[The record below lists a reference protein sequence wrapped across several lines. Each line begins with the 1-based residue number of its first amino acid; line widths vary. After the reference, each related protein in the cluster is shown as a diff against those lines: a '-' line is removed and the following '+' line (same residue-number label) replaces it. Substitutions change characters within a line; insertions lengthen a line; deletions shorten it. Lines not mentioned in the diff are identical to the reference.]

1 MGGEALG
8 GEALGGEALTSAPL
22 ARRMRSAGALLWQA
36 ARAQLILYALLTLAA
51 GTVPVLA
58 AWLTRMI
65 IDDLTAG
72 AAPARLLRLTGAL
85 VLAGVVGA
93 ALPHTAHYLRGELD
107 RRCGLLSQDRL
118 LSAVDGFVGL
128 GRFEDPR
135 FLDRLRLAQQNGQLT
150 GGDLVDGGLGVLR
163 GALTVVGFAG
173 TLVVLSPVLAAV
185 VLLGGVPTVVAEMV
199 LSRRR
204 ARMYWTI
211 GPAQRREL
219 FYAQLLTTVGAAK
232 EMRLFGAGRY
242 LRGRVLADRRTA
254 NAAIRAVDRRA
265 ALVQTGLAL
274 LTSLIAGG
282 GLLWATAAA
291 RRGQLSAGDV
301 VIFVAAAAGV
311 QGALVSVAADI
322 ARAHFALQ
330 MFGHFEDVTKAGP
343 DLPAPV
349 PPRPVP
355 ALRHGIEL
363 RDVWFRYADDH
374 PWVLRGVD
382 LFIPYGSTVAL
393 VGRNGSGKS
402 TLVKLLCRFYD
413 PTRGAILWDGADLR
427 ELDPAGLRRRIG
439 AVFQDYV
446 EYDLTVAEN
455 IALSDTDARDD
466 RDRIRSAAEQSGVHR
481 AVDRLPLGY
490 DTLLSRA
497 FAPEGGTDE
506 AGETGVM
513 LSGGQW
519 QRLALARSLFRT
531 GRDLTILD
539 EPSAG
544 LDAEAEDEVHRTL
557 RSHLV
562 ATTSLLISHR
572 LNAVREADLV
582 TVLDHGRITER
593 GRHGDLLAAGG
604 EYARLFSLQA
614 AGYQLAD
621 APPDLRRG

>member
-1 MGGEALG
+1 
-8 GEALGGEALTSAPL
+8 
-22 ARRMRSAGALLWQA
+22 MRSAGALLLRA
-36 ARAQLILYALLTLAA
+36 ARTQVILYALLTLAA
-51 GTVPVLA
+51 GTTPVLA
-58 AWLTRMI
+58 AWLTRLI

-72 AAPARLLRLTGAL
+72 AALARLLWLTGAL
-85 VLAGVVGA
+85 VLAGVIGA
-93 ALPHTAHYLRGELD
+93 AVPQTAHYLRGDLD
-107 RRCGLLSQDRL
+107 RRCGLLSQDQL

-135 FLDRLRLAQQNGQLT
+135 FLDRLRLAQQHGSLIC
-150 GGDLVDGGLGVLR
+150 GDLVNGVLGVVR
-163 GALTVVGFAG
+163 GTLTVVGFAAA
-173 TLVVLSPVLAAV
+173 LVVLSPALATV
-185 VLLGGVPTVVAEMV
+185 VLLSGVPTVVAEVV

-219 FYAQLLTTVGAAK
+219 FYAQLLTTVTAAK

-242 LRGRVLADRRTA
+242 LRHRALTERRSA

-265 ALVQTGLAL
+265 TLVQTGLAL
-274 LTSLIAGG
+274 LTSIIAGA
-282 GLLWATAAA
+282 GLLWTTAMA
-291 RRGQLSAGDV
+291 RRGQLSVGDV

-311 QGALVSVAADI
+311 QGALVAVAADI
-322 ARAHFALQ
+322 ARAHYALQ
-330 MFGHFEDVTKAGP
+330 MFGYFEDITTAEP
-343 DLPAPV
+343 DLPTLV
-349 PPRPVP
+349 PPRPAP
-355 ALRHGIEL
+355 PLRQGIEL

-374 PWVLRGVD
+374 PWVLRGVN
-382 LFIPYGSTVAL
+382 LLIPYGSAVAL

-413 PTRGAILWDGADLR
+413 PTRGAILWDGVDLR
-427 ELDPAGLRRRIG
+427 ELDPVGLRRRIG

-446 EYDLTVAEN
+446 EYDLTAAEN
-455 IALSDTDARDD
+455 IALSDMDARDD
-466 RDRIRSAAEQSGVHR
+466 RNRIRLAAEQSGIHE

-497 FAPEGGTDE
+497 FAPDSDNDDGD
-506 AGETGVM
+506 AETGVM

-531 GRDLTILD
+531 GRDLAILD

-572 LNAVREADLV
+572 LNAVRQADLV
-582 TVLDHGRITER
+582 AVLDQGQIIER
-593 GRHGDLLAAGG
+593 GRHSELLAAGG
-604 EYARLFSLQA
+604 EYARLFTLQSS
-614 AGYQLAD
+614 GYQNGAT
-621 APPDLRRG
+621 PPSTTVR

>member
-1 MGGEALG
+1 MAQ
-8 GEALGGEALTSAPL
+8 
-22 ARRMRSAGALLWQA
+22 RMRSAGALLWRA
-36 ARAQLILYALLTLAA
+36 ARTQVILYALLTLAA
-51 GTVPVLA
+51 GAVPVLA
-58 AWLTRMI
+58 AWLTRLI
-65 IDDLTAG
+65 IDDL
-72 AAPARLLRLTGAL
+72 AADAVPARLLRLTGAL

-93 ALPHTAHYLRGELD
+93 ALPHTGHYLRAELD

-118 LSAVDGFVGL
+118 LRAVDGFVGL

-150 GGDLVDGGLGVLR
+150 CGDLVDGGLGVLR
-163 GALTVVGFAG
+163 GALTVVGFAA

-185 VLLGGVPTVVAEMV
+185 VLLGGVPTVVAEVV

-204 ARMYWTI
+204 ARTYWTI

-219 FYAQLLTTVGAAK
+219 FYSQLLTTVGAAK

-242 LRGRVLADRRTA
+242 LRQRVLADRRTA
-254 NAAIRAVDRRA
+254 NAAIRAVDRGA

-274 LTSLIAGG
+274 LTSLIAGA

-291 RRGQLSAGDV
+291 RRGQLSVGDV

-311 QGALVSVAADI
+311 QGALAAMATDV
-322 ARAHFALQ
+322 ARAHYALQ
-330 MFGHFEDVTKAGP
+330 MFGHFEDVTTAGP

-355 ALRHGIEL
+355 PLRNGVEL

-382 LFIPYGSTVAL
+382 LFIPYGSAVAL

-413 PTRGAILWDGADLR
+413 PTRGAILWDGVDLR
-427 ELDPAGLRRRIG
+427 ELDPVGLRRRIG

-455 IALSDTDARDD
+455 IALSDPDARDD
-466 RDRIRSAAEQSGVHR
+466 RRRIRTAAEQSGVHP
-481 AVDRLPLGY
+481 AVEQLPLGY
-490 DTLLSRA
+490 DTLLSRT
-497 FAPEGGTDE
+497 FAPDSDTE
-506 AGETGVM
+506 AGDGETGVM

-531 GRDLTILD
+531 GRDLAILD

-572 LNAVREADLV
+572 LNAVRQADLV
-582 TVLDHGRITER
+582 AVLDQGQIIEQ
-593 GRHGDLLAAGG
+593 GRHSELLAAGG
-604 EYARLFSLQA
+604 EYARLFTLQA
-614 AGYQLAD
+614 TGYQTGATPSAEVGTAGGSLA
-621 APPDLRRG
+621 G

>member
-1 MGGEALG
+1 
-8 GEALGGEALTSAPL
+8 
-22 ARRMRSAGALLWQA
+22 MRSAGALAWRA
-36 ARAQLILYALLTLAA
+36 ARTQVILYAVLTLAA
-51 GTVPVLA
+51 GATPVLA
-58 AWLTRMI
+58 AWLTRLI
-65 IDDLTAG
+65 IDDLAAAAAA
-72 AAPARLLRLTGAL
+72 AAPAAGLLWLTGAL

-93 ALPHTAHYLRGELD
+93 ALPQTAHYLRGELD
-107 RRCGLLSQDRL
+107 RRCGLLSQDQL

-135 FLDRLRLAQQNGQLT
+135 FLDRLRLARQNGEIT
-150 GGDLVDGGLGVLR
+150 CGDLVDGGLGIVR
-163 GALTVVGFAG
+163 GTLTVVGFAAS
-173 TLVVLSPVLAAV
+173 LVVLSPLLATV
-185 VLLGGVPTVVAEMV
+185 VLLSGVPTVVAEVV

-219 FYAQLLTTVGAAK
+219 FYAQLLTTVAAAK

-242 LRGRVLADRRTA
+242 LRHRVLADRRTA

-274 LTSLIAGG
+274 LTSLIAGA

-291 RRGQLSAGDV
+291 RRGQLSIGDV
-301 VIFVAAAAGV
+301 VIFVAATAGV
-311 QGALVSVAADI
+311 QGALVTVAADI
-322 ARAHFALQ
+322 ARAHYALQ
-330 MFGHFEDVTKAGP
+330 MFGYFEDVTKAEP
-343 DLPAPV
+343 DLPTPA

-355 ALRHGIEL
+355 PLRHGVEL

-413 PTRGAILWDGADLR
+413 PTRGAILWDGVDLR
-427 ELDPAGLRRRIG
+427 ELDPVGLRQRIG

-446 EYDLTVAEN
+446 EYDLTAAEN
-455 IALSDTDARDD
+455 IALSDMDARDD
-466 RDRIRSAAEQSGVHR
+466 RSRIRLAAEQSGVHQ
-481 AVDRLPLGY
+481 AVARLPLGY
-490 DTLLSRA
+490 DTLLSRT
-497 FAPEGGTDE
+497 FAPDSDTDSGD
-506 AGETGVM
+506 GETGVM

-531 GRDLTILD
+531 GRDLAILD

-557 RSHLV
+557 SSHLV

-572 LNAVREADLV
+572 LNAVRQADLV
-582 TVLDHGRITER
+582 TVLDHGQIIER
-593 GRHGDLLAAGG
+593 GPHSELLSAGG
-604 EYARLFSLQA
+604 EYARLFTIQA
-614 AGYQLAD
+614 AGYQPE
-621 APPDLRRG
+621 APPR

>member
-1 MGGEALG
+1 
-8 GEALGGEALTSAPL
+8 
-22 ARRMRSAGALLWQA
+22 MRSAGALVWRA
-36 ARAQLILYALLTLAA
+36 ARTQVILYALLSVAA

-58 AWLTRMI
+58 AWLTRLV
-65 IDDLTAG
+65 IDDLVAG
-72 AAPARLLRLTGAL
+72 AGLARLLWLTGAL
-85 VLAGVVGA
+85 VLAGVAGA
-93 ALPHTAHYLRGELD
+93 AVPQTAQYLRGELD
-107 RRCGLLSQDRL
+107 RRCGLLAQDQL
-118 LSAVDGFVGL
+118 LTAVDGFVGL

-135 FLDRLRLAQQNGQLT
+135 FLDRLRLAQQNGELT
-150 GGDLVDGGLGVLR
+150 CGDLVDGGLGIMR
-163 GALTVVGFAG
+163 AALTVVGFAAS
-173 TLVVLSPVLAAV
+173 LVVLSPVLAAV
-185 VLLGGVPTVVAEMV
+185 VLLGGVPTVVAEVV

-242 LRGRVLADRRTA
+242 LRHRVLTDRRTA

-265 ALVQTGLAL
+265 AVVQTGLAL
-274 LTSLIAGG
+274 LTALVAGA

-291 RRGQLSAGDV
+291 RRGQLSVGDV

-311 QGALVSVAADI
+311 QGALVAMATDV
-322 ARAHFALQ
+322 ARAHYALQ
-330 MFGHFEDVTKAGP
+330 MFGYFEDVTKATP
-343 DLPAPV
+343 DLPTPV

-355 ALRHGIEL
+355 PLRQGVEL

-413 PTRGAILWDGADLR
+413 PTRGAILWDGVDLR
-427 ELDPAGLRRRIG
+427 ELDPVGLRRRIG

-446 EYDLTVAEN
+446 EYDLTAAEN
-455 IALSDTDARDD
+455 IALSDVDARDD
-466 RDRIRSAAEQSGVHR
+466 RRRIRLAAEQSGIHK

-490 DTLLSRA
+490 DTLLSRT
-497 FAPEGGTDE
+497 FAPDSDTD
-506 AGETGVM
+506 AGDGETGVM

-531 GRDLTILD
+531 GRDLAILD

-582 TVLDHGRITER
+582 TVLDHGQIIER
-593 GRHGDLLAAGG
+593 GRHHDLLSAGG
-604 EYARLFSLQA
+604 EYARLFTLQA
-614 AGYQLAD
+614 AGYQTE
-621 APPDLRRG
+621 APPPSTALR

>member
-1 MGGEALG
+1 M
-8 GEALGGEALTSAPL
+8 TQ
-22 ARRMRSAGALLWQA
+22 RVRSAGALLWRA
-36 ARAQLILYALLTLAA
+36 ARAQVILYALLTLAA

-58 AWLTRMI
+58 AWLTRSI
-65 IDDLTAG
+65 IDDLAAG
-72 AAPARLLRLTGAL
+72 AVPDRLLRLTGAL

-107 RRCGLLSQDRL
+107 RRCGLLSQDQL

-128 GRFEDPR
+128 SRFEDPR

-150 GGDLVDGGLGVLR
+150 CGDLVDGGLGVLR
-163 GALTVVGFAG
+163 GALTVVGFAA
-173 TLVVLSPVLAAV
+173 TLVVLSPILAAV
-185 VLLGGVPTVVAEMV
+185 VLLGGAPTVVAEVV

-204 ARMYWTI
+204 ARMFWTI

-219 FYAQLLTTVGAAK
+219 FYAQLLTTVAAAK

-242 LRGRVLADRRTA
+242 LRQRVLADRRTA

-274 LTSLIAGG
+274 LTSLIAGA

-291 RRGQLSAGDV
+291 RRGQLSVGDV

-311 QGALVSVAADI
+311 QGALAAMATDV
-322 ARAHFALQ
+322 ARAHYALQ

-355 ALRHGIEL
+355 PLRQGVEL

-382 LFIPYGSTVAL
+382 LVIPYGSAVAL

-413 PTRGAILWDGADLR
+413 PTRGAILWDGVDLR
-427 ELDPAGLRRRIG
+427 ELDPMGLRRRIG

-466 RDRIRSAAEQSGVHR
+466 RSRIRSAAEQSGVHQ

-490 DTLLSRA
+490 DTLLSRT
-497 FAPEGGTDE
+497 FAPAGDTDTGD
-506 AGETGVM
+506 GETGVM

-531 GRDLTILD
+531 GRDLAILD

-572 LNAVREADLV
+572 LNAVRQADLV
-582 TVLDHGRITER
+582 AVLDQGQIIER
-593 GRHGDLLAAGG
+593 GRHNELLSAGG
-604 EYARLFSLQA
+604 EYAHLFTLQA
-614 AGYQLAD
+614 AGYSSGQDEMGAEV
-621 APPDLRRG
+621 PGGKIEVP

>member
-1 MGGEALG
+1 
-8 GEALGGEALTSAPL
+8 
-22 ARRMRSAGALLWQA
+22 MRSAGALLWRA
-36 ARAQLILYALLTLAA
+36 ARTQMILYALLTLAA

-58 AWLTRMI
+58 AWLTRLI
-65 IDDLTAG
+65 IDDL
-72 AAPARLLRLTGAL
+72 AADAVPARLLRLTGAL

-93 ALPHTAHYLRGELD
+93 ALPHTAHYLRSELD
-107 RRCGLLSQDRL
+107 RRCGLLSQDQL
-118 LSAVDGFVGL
+118 LRAVDGFVGL

-150 GGDLVDGGLGVLR
+150 CGDLVDGGLGVLR
-163 GALTVVGFAG
+163 GSLTVVGFAA

-185 VLLGGVPTVVAEMV
+185 VLLGGVPTVVAEVV

-204 ARMYWTI
+204 ARTYWTI

-219 FYAQLLTTVGAAK
+219 FYAQLLTTVAAAK

-242 LRGRVLADRRTA
+242 LRRRVLADRRTA
-254 NAAIRAVDRRA
+254 NAAIRAVDRGA
-265 ALVQTGLAL
+265 ALVQTALAL
-274 LTSLIAGG
+274 LTSLIAGA

-291 RRGQLSAGDV
+291 RHGQLSVGDV

-311 QGALVSVAADI
+311 QGALAAMATDV
-322 ARAHFALQ
+322 ARAHYALQ

-355 ALRHGIEL
+355 PLRKGVEL

-382 LFIPYGSTVAL
+382 LFIPYGTAVAL

-413 PTRGAILWDGADLR
+413 PTRGAILWDGVDLR
-427 ELDPAGLRRRIG
+427 ELDPVGLRRRIG

-455 IALSDTDARDD
+455 ISLSDTEARDD
-466 RDRIRSAAEQSGVHR
+466 RSRIRSAAEQSGVHQ

-490 DTLLSRA
+490 DTLLSRT
-497 FAPEGGTDE
+497 FAPDSDSDTD
-506 AGETGVM
+506 AGDGETGVM

-572 LNAVREADLV
+572 LNAVRQADLV
-582 TVLDHGRITER
+582 AVLDQGQIIER
-593 GRHGDLLAAGG
+593 GRHSELLAAGG
-604 EYARLFSLQA
+604 EYARLFTLQA
-614 AGYQLAD
+614 TGYQTGATT
-621 APPDLRRG
+621 PSTTVR